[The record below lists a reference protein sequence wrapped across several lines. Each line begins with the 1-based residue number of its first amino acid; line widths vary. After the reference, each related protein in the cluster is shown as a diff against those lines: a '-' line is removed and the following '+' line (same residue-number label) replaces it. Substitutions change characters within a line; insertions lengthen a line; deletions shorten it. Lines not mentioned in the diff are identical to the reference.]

1 MNVFVSFSNTKQG
14 RQCLSLTHKSH
25 SLLTCSTVEI
35 SACDISAIYT
45 SLNHRLELKKG
56 LYPNDT
62 QTIALL
68 EDCHNRYIVQD
79 AECEVI

>member
-1 MNVFVSFSNTKQG
+1 M
-14 RQCLSLTHKSH
+14 
-25 SLLTCSTVEI
+25 EI
-35 SACDISAIYT
+35 SARDISVIYT
-45 SLNHRLELKKG
+45 SLNHRLEMKKG

-79 AECEVI
+79 AECEVIGRSVSPESCNSQLALTNSML